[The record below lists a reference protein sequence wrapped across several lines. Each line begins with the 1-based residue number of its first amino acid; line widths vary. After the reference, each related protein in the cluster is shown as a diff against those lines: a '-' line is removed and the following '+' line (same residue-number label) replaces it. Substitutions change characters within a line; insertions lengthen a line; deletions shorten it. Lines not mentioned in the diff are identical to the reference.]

1 MRFPVQAARP
11 PGRRLSCDGRG
22 PWWLWWL
29 LGGAHWRARRVGS
42 RRAAAAPP
50 SALRLRAHA
59 LLADVLGGEFA
70 LPHLARLRLRWRQS
84 PAKSVTVRAVQVV
97 KRFSCL
103 VRRLTLEALT
113 FCETAARA
121 AARFQNLTPLIGK

>member
-1 MRFPVQAARP
+1 M
-11 PGRRLSCDGRG
+11 DGA
-22 PWWLWWL
+22 
-29 LGGAHWRARRVGS
+29 LGGARWRARRVGS

-84 PAKSVTVRAVQVV
+84 LAKSVTVRADQVV
-97 KRFSCL
+97 KRLSCL
-103 VRRLTLEALT
+103 VRRLTVEALT
-113 FCETAARA
+113 LREYCVKRPRRSSFSKT
-121 AARFQNLTPLIGK
+121 NTPFW

>member
-1 MRFPVQAARP
+1 MVVRWTGPLAVLVVGRPAARAA
-11 PGRRLSCDGRG
+11 RG
-22 PWWLWWL
+22 
-29 LGGAHWRARRVGS
+29 ARRVGG

-59 LLADVLGGEFA
+59 LLADILGGEFA
-70 LPHLARLRLRWRQS
+70 LPHLARLRWRQS

>member
-1 MRFPVQAARP
+1 M
-11 PGRRLSCDGRG
+11 DGA
-22 PWWLWWL
+22 

-84 PAKSVTVRAVQVV
+84 LAKSVTMRADQVV
-97 KRFSCL
+97 KRLSCL
-103 VRRLTLEALT
+103 VRRLTVEALT
-113 FCETAARA
+113 LCETAAPQPGRSSFSNA
-121 AARFQNLTPLIGK
+121 NTSFGEMSTYFRKMSTHFW